1 MDEKKTADRCAYE
14 AEVVGLFMRDVDV
27 VSMVDRLGSVKDY
40 LELLD
45 LFETDGPRRLEL
57 LDSLA
62 AGRDPERYT
71 IEVHG
76 LKSASANV
84 GAGKL
89 SALARRHEEAGKAA
103 DLAFIL
109 ENLPVLKE
117 NYQGVLAEIRRVLTA
132 RAYGRFAPRDAAV
145 LPPIGAE
152 ELRTRAAAALACLE
166 DFESKQAAAEVDA
179 LLGFALPEAARETLE
194 RVRSLLKVY
203 EDDQAEALLQSFLDN
218 G

>member
-1 MDEKKTADRCAYE
+1 MDEKLTAQRRAHE
-14 AEVVGLFMRDVDV
+14 AEVAGLFMRDVDV
-27 VSMVDRLGSVKDY
+27 VSMVERLGSVKDY

-45 LFETDGPRRLEL
+45 LFETDGPRRLER

-62 AGRDPERYT
+62 AEDGLERYT

-84 GAGKL
+84 GANKL

-103 DLAFIL
+103 DLAFIRD
-109 ENLPVLKE
+109 NLPVLRE
-117 NYQGVLAEIRRVLTA
+117 NYRGVLAEIRRVHPA
-132 RAYGRFAPRDAAV
+132 RAWGRFAPRDAAA

-152 ELRTRAAAALACLE
+152 ELHARAAAALANLE
-166 DFESKQAAAEVDA
+166 NFESKQAAAEVDA

-194 RVRSLLKVY
+194 RVRALLKVY
-203 EDDQAEALLQSFLDN
+203 EDDQAEELLHSLLEN
-218 G
+218 S